1 MAMKIQIWRK
11 LFLRMRCQ
19 KKFWGEFIIENEES
33 LRILRI
39 QFFEYW
45 VVLDTILTVVLELS
59 HYFWLKFKC
68 NLRTSFL
75 SASFFKILKVLRKF
89 SEFSFVNGNH
99 ALFRGITNHQKQQNF
114 AEFVFATWGSKF
126 EKINSAKINGTKINS
141 FINWFP

>member
-45 VVLDTILTVVLELS
+45 VVFDTILRVVLELS
-59 HYFWLKFKC
+59 HYFWLKLKLKLSFK
-68 NLRTSFL
+68 NVYSISLSF
-75 SASFFKILKVLRKF
+75 
-89 SEFSFVNGNH
+89 
-99 ALFRGITNHQKQQNF
+99 
-114 AEFVFATWGSKF
+114 
-126 EKINSAKINGTKINS
+126 
-141 FINWFP
+141 